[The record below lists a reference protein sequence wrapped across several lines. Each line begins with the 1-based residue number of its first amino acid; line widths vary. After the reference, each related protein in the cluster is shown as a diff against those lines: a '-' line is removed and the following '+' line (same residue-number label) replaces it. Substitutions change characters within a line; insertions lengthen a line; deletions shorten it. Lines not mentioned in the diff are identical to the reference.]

1 MDMATVTN
9 LSQLLVMDQPENMV
23 VTNMT
28 EFGVMDIMSQ
38 VTLRDLMD
46 ITLRSMELM
55 TLPGDQMALPMLILT
70 MMTSTIG
77 MTKVMHTF
85 AMPVEVMDAL
95 SAVDMDTSTREEL
108 SDTTD
113 TTSRWDSELDTLTL
127 TLERSQ
133 DHHTTDTS
141 TESVVVIPKDGP
153 MDMEED
159 TDSDTERDTDLPTD
173 GLCTMDMDTETQ
185 APRDQFW
192 DMVLVLM
199 LLFHNCMILQ
209 TPTVTNQSLRRKFT
223 SRTTMRSHTR
233 EVLDITRD
241 TTNQPTKE
249 LDISV
254 RPSLEADVTSTRK
267 TRDFLMNP
275 SGEETSSILTLLE
288 AMVSPQ
294 VGKTM

>member
-1 MDMATVTN
+1 
-9 LSQLLVMDQPENMV
+9 
-23 VTNMT
+23 
-28 EFGVMDIMSQ
+28 
-38 VTLRDLMD
+38 
-46 ITLRSMELM
+46 
-55 TLPGDQMALPMLILT
+55 
-70 MMTSTIG
+70 
-77 MTKVMHTF
+77 MTKVMLTF
-85 AMPVEVMDAL
+85 ATLVEVTDVL
-95 SAVDMDTSTREEL
+95 SVEDTDTSTREEN

-209 TPTVTNQSLRRKFT
+209 TPTVTNQSLRRKYT
-223 SRTTMRSHTR
+223 RRTTLRSHTR

-249 LDISV
+249 LDILV

-267 TRDFLMNP
+267 TRDFVMNP